1 LKMEVSEVRLGAAI
15 IVVFG
20 LGVLFSIVNGIYVKD
35 TGEPIPFIVYGM
47 TAASMGVGAM
57 IILLFQWRISHS
69 QMHRLLKVMPE
80 DERKIIELLM
90 NEKRM
95 EQIYLVAESGLSKV
109 KVSRTLS
116 KLEQRGIIEKKPL
129 GNTNLIKLKI

>member
-1 LKMEVSEVRLGAAI
+1 MEVSETRLGVAI
-15 IVVFG
+15 IVVFS
-20 LGVLFSIVNGIYVKD
+20 LGILFSIINGVYVQD

-47 TAASMGVGAM
+47 TAASTGVGAL

-69 QMHRLLKVMPE
+69 QMHRILKVMPE
-80 DERKIIELLM
+80 DERRIIELLM

-95 EQIYLVAESGLSKV
+95 EQTYLVAESGLSKV

-129 GNTNLIKLKI
+129 GNTNLIKLRI